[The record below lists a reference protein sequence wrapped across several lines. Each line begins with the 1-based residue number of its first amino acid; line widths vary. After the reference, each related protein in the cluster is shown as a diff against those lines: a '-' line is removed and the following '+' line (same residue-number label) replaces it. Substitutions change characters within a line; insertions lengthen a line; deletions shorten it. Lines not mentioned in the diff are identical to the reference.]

1 VTEPYREAKAPKPKD
16 TRRRVSGKR
25 TLALMLLLGAV
36 VIAAVVVIT
45 AGGMPSFHA
54 PRVLGSNRKW

>member
-1 VTEPYREAKAPKPKD
+1 VTEPDRAAKGPKPKD

-25 TLALMLLLGAV
+25 ALALMLLVGAL
-36 VIAAVVVIT
+36 VIGVVVVIT